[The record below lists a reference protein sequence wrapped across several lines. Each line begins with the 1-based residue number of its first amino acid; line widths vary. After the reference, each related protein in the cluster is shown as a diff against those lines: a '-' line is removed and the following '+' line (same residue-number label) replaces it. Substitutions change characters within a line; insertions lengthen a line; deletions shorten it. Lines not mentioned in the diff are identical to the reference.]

1 MKTPFGPK
9 SNVIIVRIS
18 ALLYNRAEI
27 LTIITLLF
35 GPNGVYIEL
44 FRFLLTLIPK
54 PHNHA
59 DYHSRAVRQVTQK
72 NEERGSEKKL
82 FLPRRRA

>member
-18 ALLYNRAEI
+18 ALLYNRAKI

-35 GPNGVYIEL
+35 GPNGVFIKS
-44 FRFLLTLIPK
+44 FRFLLTFNSLTLGPTLK
-54 PHNHA
+54 YFDCLHNGTICEEAWRPA
-59 DYHSRAVRQVTQK
+59 DF
-72 NEERGSEKKL
+72 GSM
-82 FLPRRRA
+82 